1 VPKSKRKVLN
11 DMLNSFEKDRHL
23 AYNIFIKDKDDKDY
37 DRTLSVSYGSKLDEE
52 VTIGLPLYN
61 TKAMFVS
68 DPLNPM
74 SRYAYI
80 LMWTDD
86 DSQNN
91 ICGYIYTIYGPDPKK
106 VSAYDLNKD
115 DDTSSSSSSVEQNTM
130 NSGDSD
136 DVSSLFSSIK
146 SPDLFL
152 RRFGTLYQQYK
163 ESLKR
168 HDDILLSGLVGSF
181 VTLCKN
187 SKVLEGCDGERK
199 VCVDCLQEL
208 RKSETDTYRLG
219 MLNVAI
225 KYISK

>member
-1 VPKSKRKVLN
+1 MVMIELR
-11 DMLNSFEKDRHL
+11 
-23 AYNIFIKDKDDKDY
+23 
-37 DRTLSVSYGSKLDEE
+37 SVSYGSRLEFRA
-52 VTIGLPLYN
+52 TIGLPLYN

-74 SRYAYI
+74 WRYAYV

-91 ICGYIYTIYGPDPKK
+91 ICGFIYKIYGPDPKK
-106 VSAYDLNKD
+106 ESTDDWHKD
-115 DDTSSSSSSVEQNTM
+115 HLSSSSVGKSTM
-130 NSGDSD
+130 NSRDSD

-146 SPDLFL
+146 TPDLFL

-163 ESLKR
+163 ESTKQ
-168 HDDILLSGLVGSF
+168 HDDTLLSGLVGSF

-208 RKSETDTYRLG
+208 RKSETDIYRLG